1 MSDLN
6 KKQRDAVDSLYL
18 SLKKALSENVVLK
31 AKLSVAT
38 EGLEVL
44 LSDGNMNGIPQKTLE
59 AMKSY
64 DKELPQDTNTEK
76 DKEIE

>member
-1 MSDLN
+1 MSDFN
-6 KKQRDAVDSLYL
+6 KKQREAVDNLYL
-18 SLKKALSENVVLK
+18 RLNKALSENKVLK

-59 AMKSY
+59 AMKGY
-64 DKELPQDTNTEK
+64 DEKLPQDTSTEE
-76 DKEIE
+76 DKKTE

>member
-1 MSDLN
+1 M
-6 KKQRDAVDSLYL
+6 
-18 SLKKALSENVVLK
+18 VLK

-64 DKELPQDTNTEK
+64 DEELPQDTNTEK

>member
-1 MSDLN
+1 MSEFD
-6 KKQRDAVDSLYL
+6 KKQREAIDSLYS

-59 AMKSY
+59 PMKSY
-64 DKELPQDTNTEK
+64 DEELPQDTNTEE
-76 DKEIE
+76 DKKTE

>member
-1 MSDLN
+1 MSEFD
-6 KKQRDAVDSLYL
+6 KKQREAIDSLYFN
-18 SLKKALSENVVLK
+18 LKKALSENVVLK
-31 AKLSVAT
+31 AKVSVAT

-64 DKELPQDTNTEK
+64 DEELPQDTNTEK